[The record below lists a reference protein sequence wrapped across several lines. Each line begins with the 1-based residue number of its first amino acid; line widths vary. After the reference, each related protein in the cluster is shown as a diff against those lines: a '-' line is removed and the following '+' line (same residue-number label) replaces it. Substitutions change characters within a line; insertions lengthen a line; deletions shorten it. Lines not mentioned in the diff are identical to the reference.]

1 MVGFEWV
8 VLIRGARGGGGGV
21 CGVHGGHDFFLSSV
35 AYVEVLLKE
44 LLKGAR

>member
-1 MVGFEWV
+1 MGSVDK
-8 VLIRGARGGGGGV
+8 RGKGGGGIWEFVGFME
-21 CGVHGGHDFFLSSV
+21 GMTFFLSSV